1 MTIHVLNKQ
10 GQSIKSIARTL
21 SLSRNTVRKFLRAA
35 KQYPH
40 GIPRNPRASKLD
52 PYKSYIQAQIKLAS
66 PKWIP
71 ATALYRQIQ
80 LLGYS
85 GKLRIVQEYV
95 STLKPHVEPEPL
107 HRFET
112 APGKQMQVDFTTIKH
127 GGVTLKAFVAILG
140 YSRAVYV
147 QFFDDERLVSWIN
160 GLRASFE
167 YFGGVTESVLFDNAK
182 AVMDQRDAYG
192 RAKHRWNPQMLLFSK
207 QYGFNLTVCRPYRAK
222 TKGKVERFN
231 RYLKENFI
239 PQLMAKAN
247 EQGQPLS
254 VGLANSHIIT
264 WLNEEAN
271 ARVHKTT
278 QTIPHVRLVEEL
290 PTLIPL
296 PILVK
301 QTTEPLKLNR
311 IPLPIES
318 MQHKLSI
325 YDELLTSGVSV

>member
-21 SLSRNTVRKFLRAA
+21 NLSRNTVRKFLRAA
-35 KQYPH
+35 KQHPN

-52 PYKSYIQAQIKLAS
+52 PYKSYIEAQIKLAS

-80 LLGYS
+80 LLGYC
-85 GKLRIVQEYV
+85 GKLRILQEYL
-95 STLKPHVEPEPL
+95 STLKPHVAPEPL
-107 HRFET
+107 NRFET
-112 APGKQMQVDFTTIKH
+112 APGVQMQVDFTTIKH
-127 GGVTLKAFVAILG
+127 EGVTLKAFVAILG
-140 YSRAVYV
+140 YSRVAYV
-147 QFFDDERLVSWIN
+147 QFFDNERLVSWLE

-167 YFGGVTESVLFDNAK
+167 FVGGVTESVLFDNAK

-192 RAKHRWNPQMLLFSK
+192 HAKHRWNPQMLLFSK
-207 QYGFNLTVCRPYRAK
+207 QYDFNLTVCRPYRAK

-247 EQGQPLS
+247 AQGEPLS
-254 VGLANSHIIT
+254 VELANSHIIT

-278 QTIPHVRLVEEL
+278 QAIPNVLLVEEQA
-290 PTLIPL
+290 TLRPL

-301 QTTEPLKLNR
+301 QATEPLILNR
-311 IPLPIES
+311 MPLPIES

-325 YDELLTSGVSV
+325 YDELFATEVSA